1 MRNGING
8 YIPFKLSVLGER
20 RPEIIKEI
28 ILGPK
33 CTQDPKELK
42 AFLSYYGYNIKIRKS
57 EIAIR

>member
-8 YIPFKLSVLGER
+8 YIPFKLFVLGER
-20 RPEIIKEI
+20 KAEIIKEI

-42 AFLSYYGYNIKIRKS
+42 AFLSQYGYKIEIRKS
-57 EIAIR
+57 EIDIR